1 MVTVARSAKPV
12 QINIRVPPEVEEV
25 LKTAAYLEGFRGMQS
40 LLAPVVA
47 DFAEQLAKKPSVRA
61 AIKAR
66 RQSDAGR

>member
-1 MVTVARSAKPV
+1 VVRSVKPV

-25 LKTAAYLEGFRGMQS
+25 LKTAAYLEGFRSIQA
-40 LLAPVVA
+40 LLAPVVE
-47 DFAEQLAKKPSVRA
+47 DFARQLAKKPSVRT